1 MKTKNILFLAVILGT
16 IFSISYV
23 ANSITPFRGF
33 IVNVPSE
40 VSVQPGQTIVVN
52 GSILNIG
59 YYWEHQF
66 NLTYSGVPSN
76 FNVVFTPNYWEH
88 MMTIRAWD
96 PVNGVY
102 KVPVPFIIS
111 IDVPSDASGGVY
123 AFNVTGQEFQSAR
136 QIQNSSIFILKV
148 SGPAV
153 GNVTNVTETQGVVSI
168 SQIVVPE
175 TVEEFKPFNISFDVV
190 NSGTESQTV
199 NISLQGP
206 ADWTLTAPQ
215 SVLVPAGGSVPLV
228 FSAIPTST
236 AGSLAVVLTYPYQQT
251 ILNIT
256 KAGPYLIPSTITPAV
271 PQFSTTA
278 LLTFVQQNTVLTI
291 IIAIVILILIWY
303 FASTYSFY
311 SKRKK
316 PEEMKKQIE
325 TEPKVTEPKTID
337 TTSQDE
343 AIVKQ

>member
-1 MKTKNILFLAVILGT
+1 METKNILFLTVILGT
-16 IFSISYV
+16 IFSLSYV
-23 ANSITPFRGF
+23 ATSITPFRGF
-33 IVNVPSE
+33 IVNTPQE
-40 VSVQPGQTIVVN
+40 VDVNSGQTIVVN

-59 YYWEHQF
+59 FYWEHQF
-66 NLTYSGVPSN
+66 NLTYSGVPSSY
-76 FNVVFTPNYWEH
+76 NVTFTPNYWED

-102 KVPVPFIIS
+102 RVPVPFNII
-111 IDVPSDASGGVY
+111 INVPSDAIAGVY
-123 AFNVTGQEFQSAR
+123 AFNVTGQEFQSSR
-136 QIQNSSIFILKV
+136 YVHNTSIFILKV
-148 SGPAV
+148 SGAATPS
-153 GNVTNVTETQGVVSI
+153 NVTETQGVVSI
-168 SQIVVPE
+168 SQIIVPE
-175 TVEEFKPFNISFDVV
+175 SVEEFKPFNISFDVV
-190 NSGTESQTV
+190 NSGTANQTV

-215 SVLVPAGGSVPLV
+215 SVLVPAGSSVPLV

-236 AGSLAVVLTYPYQQT
+236 AGNLAVVLTYPYQQT

-256 KAGPYLIPSTITPAV
+256 KAGPYLVPTSISQPKA

-278 LLTFVQQNTVLTI
+278 LITFVQKNTVLTI

-303 FASTYSFY
+303 FVSTYSFY

-325 TEPKVTEPKTID
+325 TVPKVTEPKTIN
-337 TTSQDE
+337 TISQDE